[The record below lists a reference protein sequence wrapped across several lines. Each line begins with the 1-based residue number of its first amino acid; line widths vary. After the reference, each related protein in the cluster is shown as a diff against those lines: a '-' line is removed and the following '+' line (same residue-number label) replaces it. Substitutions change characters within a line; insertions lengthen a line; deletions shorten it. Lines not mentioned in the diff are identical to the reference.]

1 VGGLLEGVA
10 SAGGRV
16 GAGTPGEAPRCV
28 GSVEEE
34 RGARVTAA
42 AVSHCKD
49 GWSAEGGHDKQ
60 GTDLP
65 DLMFAGPSARFFSC
79 KRAW

>member
-1 VGGLLEGVA
+1 
-10 SAGGRV
+10 
-16 GAGTPGEAPRCV
+16 V

-65 DLMFAGPSARFFSC
+65 DLMGCMQLRQIEGSNSTPRMY
-79 KRAW
+79 K